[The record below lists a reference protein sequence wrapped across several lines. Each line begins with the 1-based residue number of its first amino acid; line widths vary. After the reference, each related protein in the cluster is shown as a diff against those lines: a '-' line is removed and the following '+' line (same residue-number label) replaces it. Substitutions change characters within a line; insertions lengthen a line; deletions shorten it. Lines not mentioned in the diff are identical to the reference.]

1 MKSDAENLELL
12 NSFYELQTTKQF
24 FYEEIF
30 YDFKNARA
38 RAPRGR
44 YANVLEKDLIPTQT
58 RQIGGGSPLSRGEA
72 RVTDEWELWM

>member
-1 MKSDAENLELL
+1 M
-12 NSFYELQTTKQF
+12 
-24 FYEEIF
+24 I
-30 YDFKNARA
+30 FKNARA
-38 RAPRGR
+38 SAPRGR